1 MNNYIYHYTDIDTL
15 ALILENRTIRF
26 NRLDRVD
33 DVSEGNAFEK
43 IKLQE
48 FFFVSCW
55 TYDTQESIPQWHI
68 YTNEMSGV
76 RLRFPKKLFNWKKVV
91 VPDSHKPFM
100 HGKIYSPIPFDKI
113 FTDDYFILPS
123 FLNED
128 QFENIVEYDENFKLL
143 KNEAIQIKVD
153 NGQFKASIQHSGRI
167 ASLKAP
173 DWKFQKEFRF
183 VLMIFPSFPNQ
194 GLIDKNWQKNIP
206 NFIAQALYNGNGSNL
221 EYFDIEINKM
231 AIDSL
236 EVTVGPLCP
245 PGKKL
250 IVESLI
256 DKYCG
261 NGVVRD
267 SNFKG
272 TIRSPKR

>member
-128 QFENIVEYDENFKLL
+128 QF
-143 KNEAIQIKVD
+143 
-153 NGQFKASIQHSGRI
+153 
-167 ASLKAP
+167 
-173 DWKFQKEFRF
+173 
-183 VLMIFPSFPNQ
+183 PSFPNQ